1 MYYTFGSI
9 VNLCQLVCNFA
20 VTSCSQRLIEETN
33 DKPISICFEG
43 ELTQKA
49 ENTRQSTCDRL
60 VLCGGNT
67 RWTLGSKAVMAPSS
81 FIKCIH
87 NFGTLAG
94 QGHMVNLTGFVT
106 NWDSDDN
113 GLERLEFELEDH
125 GRHTL
130 KVRKCVKLV
139 HCTLNT

>member
-1 MYYTFGSI
+1 M
-9 VNLCQLVCNFA
+9 
-20 VTSCSQRLIEETN
+20 
-33 DKPISICFEG
+33 
-43 ELTQKA
+43 
-49 ENTRQSTCDRL
+49 
-60 VLCGGNT
+60 
-67 RWTLGSKAVMAPSS
+67 GSKAVMAPSA

-139 HCTLNT
+139 HCT